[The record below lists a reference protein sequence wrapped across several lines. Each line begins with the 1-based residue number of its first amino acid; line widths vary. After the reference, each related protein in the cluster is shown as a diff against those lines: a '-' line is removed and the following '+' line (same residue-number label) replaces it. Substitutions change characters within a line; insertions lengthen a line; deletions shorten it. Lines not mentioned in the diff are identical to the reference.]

1 MIPQFIKDYLLKYIW
16 FVDSVTRMPIP
27 LYLALNLVCGWTNTS
42 CVFLA
47 LLALSFYSCRV
58 NLIKKLSW
66 SNNSDKPWTFL
77 WGKRTDLF
85 LFLIKPLWIWVW
97 LLCSPVQLSF
107 YSGVKG
113 GMSPFISSELGAWM
127 QSWALVKFV
136 TYMAYYIWLL
146 YTFSYF
152 ELYYLLF
159 WLLLDFFFFFCD
171 SVPHLFLKELGRSH
185 FVIRDWILPWWLAGH
200 FILTLTLAILKASFL
215 SFILSKEPFPP
226 Y

>member
-1 MIPQFIKDYLLKYIW
+1 M
-16 FVDSVTRMPIP
+16 
-27 LYLALNLVCGWTNTS
+27 
-42 CVFLA
+42 
-47 LLALSFYSCRV
+47 

-97 LLCSPVQLSF
+97 LLCSPVQVSF
-107 YSGVKG
+107 YSRVKG

-159 WLLLDFFFFFCD
+159 WLLLDFVCVCD

-185 FVIRDWILPWWLAGH
+185 FVIRDWILLWWLAGH
-200 FILTLTLAILKASFL
+200 FILTVTLAILKASFL
-215 SFILSKEPFPP
+215 SLSWARSIFHLINSWKSHWMNNLEWKNLRPFRVKEKNKSTKFLMIFFMVTKNIWHAK
-226 Y
+226 